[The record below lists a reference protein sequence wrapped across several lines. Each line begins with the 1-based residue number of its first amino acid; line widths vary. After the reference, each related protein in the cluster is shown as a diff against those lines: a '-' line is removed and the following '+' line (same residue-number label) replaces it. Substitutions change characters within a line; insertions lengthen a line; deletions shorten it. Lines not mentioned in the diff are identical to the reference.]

1 MPLILWLN
9 GGILSAKFEVEIYVN
24 SGPGCSSMGGLLEE
38 LGPFH
43 VNQDGQTVFENV
55 FAWNKVGNVLFLES
69 PRDVGYS
76 FRSNEV
82 GPDNLYNDDKTANDT
97 ILALQSFFVKFPEY
111 KNRPFFITGESY
123 GGVYVPTL
131 TLALINQIQSNQMPY
146 VNFSGIAIGNG
157 EMSEIQQINSAVPL
171 LYFRGEHGKEDW
183 DALQVLYLE
192 RPSEFPGLI
201 IMGNCFVSVI
211 DEISRSRILFFRYP
225 KFAIF
230 GDFGERFQLQSLKK
244 NPVYNAKTNFHDY
257 QLGARPD
264 ESEKK

>member
-1 MPLILWLN
+1 
-9 GGILSAKFEVEIYVN
+9 
-24 SGPGCSSMGGLLEE
+24 MGGLLEE

-43 VNQDGQTVFENV
+43 INQDGQTVFENV

-97 ILALQSFFVKFPEY
+97 VLALQSFFAKFPEY

-123 GGVYVPTL
+123 GGIYVPTL
-131 TLALINQIQSNQMPY
+131 TLALIKQIQNNNMPY

-171 LYFRGEHGKEDW
+171 LYFRGERGKEDW
-183 DALQVLYLE
+183 DALQVPYLE
-192 RPSEFPGLI
+192 RLNKFSELLI
-201 IMGNCFVSVI
+201 MEKNVLSV
-211 DEISRSRILFFRYP
+211 
-225 KFAIF
+225 
-230 GDFGERFQLQSLKK
+230 
-244 NPVYNAKTNFHDY
+244 
-257 QLGARPD
+257 
-264 ESEKK
+264 